1 MTDFNILVNILI
13 NLFGESKDHVTDD
26 GQIQFNCPACADDNG
41 LEHGDGKFNLEIN
54 ILRGKYRCWA
64 CEYEN
69 NMKGNLSS
77 LIKKYGGDSTLS
89 EFRNEV
95 EQIKKSKE
103 YEFNAFENNIVFEED
118 EEFTVN
124 LPKNCHEFKLDNNKK
139 EFDALKYLIDRGIN
153 EKQIK
158 KHKLKY
164 TTTDCPNRNFRN
176 RIIIPSYD
184 KFGNLN
190 YYTGRDYSGK
200 SFSKYY
206 NYEKSNRKEI
216 IFNENLINWD
226 ADIYLVEGPTDH
238 IAIPNSIPLLGK
250 AINFDFY
257 IIECLLYKSSQ
268 DIIVFLDND
277 AKNDSNVI
285 CELLCNLGLQDRIK
299 IIDTEKLRKMLVKYK
314 NYDDKKLDPS
324 KLYKLYGHR
333 GVAWALKSAAKYD
346 SLTFL
351 G

>member
-1 MTDFNILVNILI
+1 MWGRKGDRP
-13 NLFGESKDHVTDD
+13 
-26 GQIQFNCPACADDNG
+26 PAVC
-41 LEHGDGKFNLEIN
+41 
-54 ILRGKYRCWA
+54 
-64 CEYEN
+64 
-69 NMKGNLSS
+69 S

-190 YYTGRDYSGK
+190 PTAYGGA
-200 SFSKYY
+200 FH
-206 NYEKSNRKEI
+206 NIEE
-216 IFNENLINWD
+216 
-226 ADIYLVEGPTDH
+226 IYLKP
-238 IAIPNSIPLLGK
+238 
-250 AINFDFY
+250 
-257 IIECLLYKSSQ
+257 
-268 DIIVFLDND
+268 
-277 AKNDSNVI
+277 
-285 CELLCNLGLQDRIK
+285 
-299 IIDTEKLRKMLVKYK
+299 
-314 NYDDKKLDPS
+314 DDKK
-324 KLYKLYGHR
+324 
-333 GVAWALKSAAKYD
+333 
-346 SLTFL
+346 
-351 G
+351 